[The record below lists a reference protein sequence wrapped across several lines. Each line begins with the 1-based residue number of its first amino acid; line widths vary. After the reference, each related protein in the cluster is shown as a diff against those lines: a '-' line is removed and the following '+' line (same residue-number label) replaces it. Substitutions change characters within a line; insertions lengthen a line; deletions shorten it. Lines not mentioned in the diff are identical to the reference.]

1 MIKYFH
7 LIMEV
12 SDQEYNKKNLK
23 NYFLQFLMLFLAIIF
38 GAVGENFREQYTL
51 DVMERNMERETLLAM
66 ISDLKADMINL
77 DKSITNKSDKE
88 ELGKIL
94 IQLLSNEDYS
104 NQTKDIYYC
113 ARAITSRVI
122 FSASEGAVNQL
133 QNSGGYGLIQNKIII
148 DQINKYQ
155 YQKEKVYKLD
165 ETEEH
170 ILIQYRIAASKI
182 FNAIIFSSM
191 MNANE
196 YKDYKFNIKPLEINV
211 PLFSNRPDQI
221 NELIFWVSSE
231 NGNQSSCRAQ
241 MLLLKKLGQEL
252 IESIQKH
259 LK

>member
-1 MIKYFH
+1 
-7 LIMEV
+7 MEA
-12 SDQEYNKKNLK
+12 SDKDHDLQNWKG
-23 NYFLQFLMLFLAIIF
+23 YFLQFLMLFLAIIF
-38 GAVGENFREQYTL
+38 GAIGENFREQYTL
-51 DVMERNMERETLLAM
+51 NVMERNMERETLLAM
-66 ISDLKADMINL
+66 VNDLNADMINL
-77 DKSITNKSDKE
+77 DKSITNKTDKE
-88 ELGKIL
+88 ELGRKL
-94 IQLLSNEDYS
+94 IQLLSNEDYA
-104 NQTKDIYYC
+104 NHTKDIYYC

-133 QNSGGYGLIQNKIII
+133 QNSGGYGLIQNKNII

-155 YQKEKVYKLD
+155 YQKGKVYKLD
-165 ETEEH
+165 DTEEH

-182 FNAIIFSSM
+182 FNALIFSSM

-196 YKDYKFNIKPLEINV
+196 FKNYKFNIKPLEKNV

-241 MLLLKKLGQEL
+241 MELLKTTGHEL